1 VPDLTHNDGDS
12 SADGFHEIQ
21 LSGKQLVFLFM
32 ATTVVAVF
40 IFLCGVLVGRNVRN
54 DRATDS
60 ADAMAAMA
68 SSAAAP
74 AVQPSGQTAAPA
86 ADPPPPAQDADDGLS
101 YAKRLQATNAPPE
114 RLKPPSAAPAA
125 NTPASA
131 APAAAVSH
139 QSAPVTAP
147 KTKMPPAAPA
157 PAAKTTAGTGAR
169 LAGTWIVQVQALKDR
184 GAAQTI
190 AQHLVSKGYP
200 AFVLDPDSG
209 APAIYRVQVGRYSD
223 RQEAEQ
229 IARRLEKDEQFKP
242 IIHSAR

>member
-1 VPDLTHNDGDS
+1 MPDLTHNDADS

-40 IFLCGVLVGRNVRN
+40 IFLCGVLVGRNIRN

-60 ADAMAAMA
+60 ADAMAMA
-68 SSAAAP
+68 SS
-74 AVQPSGQTAAPA
+74 TAAPA
-86 ADPPPPAQDADDGLS
+86 AQPSSQTTAPAAEPPPPAEDADDGLS
-101 YAKRLQATNAPPE
+101 YPKRLQATNAPPE
-114 RLKPPSAAPAA
+114 RLKPPSAAPALK
-125 NTPASA
+125 TPSSA
-131 APAAAVSH
+131 APAAAASNHSPSV
-139 QSAPVTAP
+139 AAP
-147 KTKMPPAAPA
+147 KTPPAPPVSAPKT
-157 PAAKTTAGTGAR
+157 AASTGAP
-169 LAGTWIVQVQALKDR
+169 LPGAWIVQVQALKDR
-184 GAAQTI
+184 GAADAI
-190 AQHLVSKGYP
+190 ARHLVSKGYP